1 MDIKIDGFTSE
12 RKQYYQSAINIR
24 ESVLV
29 GELGFDKYLEFDGK
43 DDIAMHYILLVDKQ
57 AVGCAR
63 WIQIDNEITVDRF
76 CIIKS
81 FRKWGLGIVML
92 KFIISELLPSKKQI
106 NILGTDDTFIF
117 FTQAGF
123 KDSGKKENF
132 GKKSVRILNFTNG

>member
-12 RKQYYQSAINIR
+12 RKQYYQKVLDVRSAVI
-24 ESVLV
+24 VQ
-29 GELGFDKYLEFDGK
+29 ELGYDKHLEFDGK
-43 DDIAMHYILLVDKQ
+43 DDKAMHYILLVDKQ
-57 AVGCAR
+57 AVGCGR
-63 WIQIDNEITVDRF
+63 WIEEGSEITIDRF

-92 KFIISELLPSKKQI
+92 KFIVSEVLPSKKQI

-123 KDSGKKENF
+123 KDSGNKVTF
-132 GKKSVRILNFTNG
+132 GKKSVRVLKFSNG

>member
-12 RKQYYQSAINIR
+12 REEYYQKAINIR
-24 ESVLV
+24 SAVFV
-29 GELGFDKYLEFDGK
+29 DELGFDKHLEFDGK
-43 DDIAMHYILLVDKQ
+43 DERAMHYILFIDKQ

-63 WIQIDNEITVDRF
+63 WTEEQSVITIDRF
-76 CIIKS
+76 CILNI

-92 KFIISELLPSKKQI
+92 KFIISELIPSKKQM

-123 KDSGKKENF
+123 KDTDNKIDF
-132 GKKSVRILNFTNG
+132 GKKSVRVLNFSNG